1 MKKIIATVAL
11 LVVGI
16 LSATAYAAEVKQL
29 RFMAGPPGGSWA
41 ALGPALCD
49 IWTKEVLSSTSSTG
63 GGVANIMNANTGKG
77 DFGFSVTSIM
87 GAALLGEEDFKDRPA
102 NNVVIM
108 SNLYSKYTY
117 FIARKDYADKHGI
130 KSLGDIISKKLPVRF
145 ATLKTGTASEFVV
158 NALFKIGY
166 GIDYKKVI
174 KDNGGSVEYASYEG
188 GADLMADNHID
199 IFGFSVGKIASIV
212 MNIESNTNVVILP
225 VDDDALNKLSKAYG
239 TVTLTIEPGI
249 YKSVTKPV
257 KTVGD
262 YDCIVIR
269 KDLPK
274 DLVFKLNQ
282 AMWKNKKSLVSAVKD
297 MEELTPQNALPA
309 GLPVHE
315 GSKEFWGS
323 VK

>member
-1 MKKIIATVAL
+1 MKKL
-11 LVVGI
+11 LAVFC
-16 LSATAYAAEVKQL
+16 SAFLLASMAHAAEVKQL
-29 RFMAGPPGGSWA
+29 RFMGGPPGGSWA

-49 IWTKEVLSSTSSTG
+49 IWTKEVIPSTSSTG
-63 GGVANIMNANTGKG
+63 GGVANIINANSGKG

-87 GAALLGEEDFKDRPA
+87 GAAILGEEDFAGRPA
-102 NNVVIM
+102 DNVTIM

-117 FIARKDYADKHGI
+117 FIARKDYAEKNGL
-130 KSLGDIISKKLPVRF
+130 KTVGDIISKKLPVRF

-158 NALFKIGY
+158 KALFKKGY
-166 GIDYKKVI
+166 GIDYRQVI
-174 KDNGGSVEYASYEG
+174 KNNGGSVEYASYEG

-199 IFGFSVGKIASIV
+199 VFAFSVGKVASIV
-212 MNIESNTNVVILP
+212 MNIESNTDIIILP
-225 VDDDALNKLSKAYG
+225 VEQDALDKLAAAYG

-249 YKSVTKPV
+249 YKSVKTPV

-274 DLVFKLNQ
+274 DVVFKLNQ
-282 AMWKNKKSLVSAVKD
+282 AVWKNKKSLVAAVKD
-297 MEELTPQNALPA
+297 MEELTPKSALPA
-309 GLPVHE
+309 KLPAHE
-315 GSKEFWGS
+315 GSAEFWNT

>member
-1 MKKIIATVAL
+1 MKKMLAVLCFVTVLA
-11 LVVGI
+11 
-16 LSATAYAAEVKQL
+16 ATAHAAEVKQL
-29 RFMAGPPGGSWA
+29 RFMGGPPGGSWA

-49 IWTKEVLSSTSSTG
+49 IWTKEVIPSTSSTG
-63 GGVANIMNANTGKG
+63 GGVANILNANSGKG

-87 GAALLGEEDFKDRPA
+87 GAAIQGEEDFAGRPA
-102 NNVVIM
+102 NNVAVM
-108 SNLYSKYTY
+108 SNLYAKYTY
-117 FIARKDYADKHGI
+117 FVARKDYAEKNGV
-130 KSLGDIISKKLPVRF
+130 KSVGDLINKKLPVRF

-158 NALFKIGY
+158 KALFKKGY

-199 IFGFSVGKIASIV
+199 VFAFSVGKVASIV
-212 MNIESNTNVVILP
+212 MNIESNTDIVVLP
-225 VDDDALNKLSKAYG
+225 VEQDALDKLAKAYG

-249 YKSVTKPV
+249 YKSVKTPV

-282 AMWKNKKSLVSAVKD
+282 SMWKNKKFLVSAVKD
-297 MEELTPQNALPA
+297 MEELTPKLALPS
-309 GLPVHE
+309 GLPAHE
-315 GSKEFWGS
+315 GSKEFWS
-323 VK
+323 TAK

>member
-1 MKKIIATVAL
+1 MKKILSI
-11 LVVGI
+11 VV
-16 LSATAYAAEVKQL
+16 LCFVTSLAASAYAADVKQL
-29 RFMAGPPGGSWA
+29 RFMGGPPGGSWA

-49 IWTKEVLSSTSSTG
+49 IWTKEVIPSTSSTG
-63 GGVANIMNANTGKG
+63 GGVANIMNTNTGKG
-77 DFGFSVTSIM
+77 DFGFSVTSVM
-87 GAALLGEEDFKDRPA
+87 GAALLGEEDFKGRPA
-102 NNVVIM
+102 KNVVVM

-117 FIARKDYADKHGI
+117 FVARKDFADKHGI
-130 KSLGDIISKKLPVRF
+130 KTVGDVINKKLPVRF
-145 ATLKTGTASEFVV
+145 ATLKTGTTSEFVV

-166 GIDYKKVI
+166 GADYKKVI
-174 KDNGGSVEYASYEG
+174 KENGGSVEYASYEG

-199 IFGFSVGKIASIV
+199 VFAFSVGKIASIV
-212 MNIESNTNVVILP
+212 MNIESNTSVVILP
-225 VDDDALNKLSKAYG
+225 VEDDALNKLAKAYG

-249 YKSVTKPV
+249 YKSVTKPI

-282 AMWKNKKSLVSAVKD
+282 SLWKNKKSLVSAVKD

-315 GSKEFWGS
+315 GSKAFWGS

>member
-1 MKKIIATVAL
+1 MKKL
-11 LVVGI
+11 LAVVTLCLLGI
-16 LSATAYAAEVKQL
+16 LAVAAYAAEVKQL
-29 RFMAGPPGGSWA
+29 RFMGGPPGGSWA

-49 IWTKEVLSSTSSTG
+49 IWTKEVIPSTSSTG
-63 GGVANIMNANTGKG
+63 GGVANILNTNSGKG

-87 GAALLGEEDFKDRPA
+87 GAAVKGEEDFKGRPA
-102 NNVVIM
+102 TNVVIM

-117 FIARKDYADKHGI
+117 FIARKDYAEKNGV
-130 KSLGDIISKKLPVRF
+130 KTVGDLFTKKLPVRF

-158 NALFKIGY
+158 NALFKKGY
-166 GIDYKKVI
+166 GLDYKKVV

-199 IFGFSVGKIASIV
+199 VFAFSVGKVASIV
-212 MNIESNTNVVILP
+212 MNIESNTDIVILP
-225 VDDDALNKLSKAYG
+225 VEQDALDKLAKAYG

-249 YKSVTKPV
+249 YKSVKTPV

-274 DLVFKLNQ
+274 DLVFKLCQ
-282 AMWKNKKSLVSAVKD
+282 SMWKNKKSLVSAVKD
-297 MEELTPQNALPA
+297 MEELTPKTALPA

-315 GSKEFWGS
+315 GSKEFW
-323 VK
+323 KTAK